1 MANRRQTLE
10 PQEESHCTHEY
21 FKQAYVA
28 AFHAPPKTRKTPI
41 VERPQLASDGLST
54 DTLAALTQ
62 ALNMRGPLTP
72 GATRP
77 GILSYREVRR
87 FTQQGGRSC

>member
-1 MANRRQTLE
+1 M
-10 PQEESHCTHEY
+10 
-21 FKQAYVA
+21 
-28 AFHAPPKTRKTPI
+28 
-41 VERPQLASDGLST
+41 ERPQLASDGLST

-72 GATRP
+72 GATPP

>member
-1 MANRRQTLE
+1 M
-10 PQEESHCTHEY
+10 
-21 FKQAYVA
+21 
-28 AFHAPPKTRKTPI
+28 
-41 VERPQLASDGLST
+41 ERPQLASDGLST

-87 FTQQGGRSC
+87 FTQQGGRVLLMMNNNLEDGREPLEGTECASPPATATPCRRAWRRSHNN